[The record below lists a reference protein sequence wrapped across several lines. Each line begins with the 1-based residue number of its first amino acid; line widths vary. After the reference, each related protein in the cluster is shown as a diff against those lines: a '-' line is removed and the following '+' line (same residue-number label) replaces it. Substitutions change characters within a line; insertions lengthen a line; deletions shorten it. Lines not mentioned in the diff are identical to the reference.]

1 MTRPRAVW
9 IAAILPLW
17 FAAPASAASLLD
29 VYRDAL
35 ASDPQYAAALAN
47 RRAGEERSTQGLS
60 GLLPTVT
67 ASANTVYNDNEF
79 NGAPR
84 SYNSNGWE
92 LRLTQPL
99 FRWQNWVGYQQGK
112 LQTLQSEAQLQQ
124 ARQDLILRVTQAYFD
139 VQVAHETLA
148 ALQAQKLAISQ
159 QLELAKK
166 SYEVGTATIT
176 DTHEA
181 QSRYDLAVAQEIA
194 AQSDLEIKQRAL
206 QAITGKEYAE
216 LDALPASAPLAG
228 PQPADLA
235 PWVEAA
241 EKDNPAV
248 VAQQAATEIASREAE
263 RARAGHL
270 PTVDLIA
277 TAGYQKTG
285 ASQISQLPSEADQRT
300 VGLYLTVPLYQ
311 GGAVSSRSREAA
323 AQHDA
328 ALAGLDNA
336 RRQSAQGA
344 RQAYLGVVNG
354 LSQVRALD
362 AALTSSKASLEANRL
377 GYQVGVRI
385 SIDVLNAEQQLSSTR
400 RDLARARYETLLAQ
414 LRLKSAVGTLDE
426 PAVQQ
431 VSALLAPVVVNPANG
446 DAQMPAATPRNEPAV
461 R

>member
-1 MTRPRAVW
+1 MNRPRARW
-9 IAAILPLW
+9 LAAILPLW
-17 FAAPASAASLLD
+17 IAGPASAASLLD

-35 ASDPQYAAALAN
+35 ASDPQYAAAQAN
-47 RRAGEERSTQGLS
+47 RRAGEERSTQGLA
-60 GLLPTVT
+60 GLLPSVT

-79 NGAPR
+79 NGTPR

-206 QAITGKEYAE
+206 QAITGKEYPQ
-216 LDALPASAPLAG
+216 LDGLPATAPLAS

-235 PWVEAA
+235 PWVAAA
-241 EKDNPAV
+241 ERDNPAV
-248 VAQQAATEIASREAE
+248 VAQQAAADIAGREAE

-277 TAGYQKTG
+277 TAGYQKSG
-285 ASQISQLPSEADQRT
+285 ASQVSPNASEADLRT
-300 VGLYLTVPLYQ
+300 IGVYLNVPLYQ

-323 AQHDA
+323 AQREA
-328 ALAGLDNA
+328 ALAALDNA

-344 RQAYLGVVNG
+344 RQSYLGVVNG

-362 AALTSSKASLEANRL
+362 AALASSKASLEANRL

-385 SIDVLNAEQQLSSTR
+385 NIDVLNAEQQLSSTR
-400 RDLARARYETLLAQ
+400 RDLAKARYDTLLAQ
-414 LRLKSAVGTLDE
+414 LRLKSTVGALDDAAVE
-426 PAVQQ
+426 Q
-431 VSALLAPVVVNPANG
+431 VSALMGPLSAGAP
-446 DAQMPAATPRNEPAV
+446 ATPVAPAPNEPAV